1 MNKYKD
7 CYKLKGFIDIH
18 IHGAVG
24 QDVVTSGPNG
34 LQKMAESLARHGV
47 VGFLP
52 TIPASSVEETIFSL
66 ESMKKVMEEK
76 SFNGAK
82 IIGAH
87 LEGPFMKEAYKGALD
102 YTKFASASVEY
113 WEKLVGEYENIV
125 RRVTVDPLQDGV
137 LDFIPYLVSKSI
149 SVTIGHTAADAET
162 VNKAIELGADSITHI
177 FNAMPPMHH
186 RNPGPVGAALSNR
199 KCKCELILDFLHVSP
214 IAAKVVI
221 EAKGPENVAIVTD
234 SCEAAGMPDGD
245 YELGG
250 RLVHVRNGE
259 ARLPEGNLA
268 SSTVFMDQELRNVI
282 ELGYSIENAETM
294 LAKTP
299 ASLVSY
305 EHDEDYVIVDKD
317 LNVVEVIISGKTVYR
332 V

>member
-1 MNKYKD
+1 MFNYKD
-7 CYKLKGFIDIH
+7 CYKLKGFVDIH

-34 LQKMAESLARHGV
+34 LRKMAESLARHGV

-52 TIPASSVEETIFSL
+52 TIPASSIEETILSL
-66 ESMKKVMEEK
+66 KSMKEVMKDK
-76 SFNGAK
+76 SLNGAK

-102 YTKFASASVEY
+102 YTKFAPASVEY
-113 WEKLVGEYENIV
+113 WEKLVGDYEDVV

-137 LDFIPYLVSKSI
+137 LDFIPYLVSKNI

-162 VNKAIELGADSITHI
+162 VNKAIDLGAGSVTHI

-221 EAKGPENVAIVTD
+221 EAKGSENVAIVTD

-250 RLVHVRNGE
+250 RLVLVRNGE

-268 SSTVFMDQELRNVI
+268 SSTVFMDQELRNVVT
-282 ELGYSIENAETM
+282 LGYTVEDAEAM
-294 LAKTP
+294 LSKTP
-299 ASLVSY
+299 ASLVFY
-305 EHDEDYVIVDKD
+305 EHDDDYVIIDKD
-317 LNVVEVIISGKTVYR
+317 YNIKEVIINGKTVYR
-332 V
+332 A

>member
-1 MNKYKD
+1 M
-7 CYKLKGFIDIH
+7 
-18 IHGAVG
+18 
-24 QDVVTSGPNG
+24 
-34 LQKMAESLARHGV
+34 
-47 VGFLP
+47 
-52 TIPASSVEETIFSL
+52 
-66 ESMKKVMEEK
+66 
-76 SFNGAK
+76 
-82 IIGAH
+82 
-87 LEGPFMKEAYKGALD
+87 
-102 YTKFASASVEY
+102 
-113 WEKLVGEYENIV
+113 
-125 RRVTVDPLQDGV
+125 
-137 LDFIPYLVSKSI
+137 
-149 SVTIGHTAADAET
+149 
-162 VNKAIELGADSITHI
+162 
-177 FNAMPPMHH
+177 
-186 RNPGPVGAALSNR
+186 GAALSNR

-214 IAAKVVI
+214 KQQKVVI

-250 RLVHVRNGE
+250 RLVHVRNGK
-259 ARLPEGNLA
+259 RLPSNLA